1 MRIATDYLVIGSG
14 IAGLTFALEAAK
26 RGQVIVLTKRR
37 ENDAATAWAQ
47 GGIAAVLAPDDSFG
61 EHAADTLMTG
71 GGISHRDIVEMVVE
85 DAPRRIEQLVE
96 LGAHFS
102 EARANEQPGAELSGS
117 LPPLDL
123 AREGGYGKR

>member
-26 RGQVIVLTKRR
+26 RGQVIVMTKRT
-37 ENDAATAWAQ
+37 ETDAATAWAQ
-47 GGIAAVLAPDDSFG
+47 GGIAAVLAPDDSSG

-71 GGISHRDIVEMVVE
+71 GRISHRDIVDMVVE
-85 DAPRRIEQLVE
+85 DAPRRIEHLVE

-102 EARANEQPGAELSGS
+102 EARASEAPIF
-117 LPPLDL
+117 
-123 AREGGYGKR
+123 ARTP